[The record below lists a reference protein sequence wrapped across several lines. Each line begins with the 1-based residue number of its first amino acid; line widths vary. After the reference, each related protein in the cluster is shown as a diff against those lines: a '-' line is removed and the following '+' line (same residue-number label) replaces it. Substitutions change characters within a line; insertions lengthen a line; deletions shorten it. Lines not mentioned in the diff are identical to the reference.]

1 MAAKTHINNMK
12 SPKKKTAK
20 GELIEALKK
29 TLYPFLEAR
38 GFNLYRDKGWSGSKD
53 FMFLRDRLDQS
64 DLLGLKFEKFGSAMF
79 YLSLRTGPS
88 RVIKDTFKK
97 ANTSEEYRI
106 IVENMRGA
114 VLYSSRFRFY
124 LSGWFRPKNLLHGK
138 QAYDKTA
145 QRVIELFPECEAFFE
160 NKIIGP
166 HMQSNNPTPAK
177 VDDATLNEALKKI
190 RP

>member
-1 MAAKTHINNMK
+1 MK
-12 SPKKKTAK
+12 YPKKKSAK
-20 GELIEALKK
+20 AELIEALKN

-38 GFNLYRDKGWSGSKD
+38 GFRLYRDKDWFGSKD
-53 FMFLRDRLDQS
+53 FIFLRDRLDQS
-64 DLLGLKFEKFGSAMF
+64 DLLDLNFETHGSAMF

-88 RVIKDTFKK
+88 LVIKNLYRKFKT
-97 ANTSEEYRI
+97 AEEHRC
-106 IVENMRGA
+106 IVKNMRGA
-114 VLYSSRFRFY
+114 LLYSSRFRFY
-124 LSGWFRPKNLLHGK
+124 LSGWFRPKKLLHGK
-138 QAYDKTA
+138 QAYEKTA

-160 NKIIGP
+160 GRILGP